1 MTISLHQEMHILI
14 VYSLTSCVL
23 VHLYFISIVIVINQI
38 DVDHVILHVI
48 MVIKCKKS

>member
-1 MTISLHQEMHILI
+1 MTISLHQAMHILI
-14 VYSLTSCVL
+14 VYSRVVSL